1 MGLGDVE
8 EVVAFVDGDFVFGA
22 FFVDEGYVESS
33 TEWFLLVERWGF
45 GQWEVGGGRCWT
57 NSSPGFGGSTW
68 PWERAVAVENGWYRV
83 GCRAAV
89 GIRND
94 WLLLANLG
102 VDALRL
108 L

>member
-45 GQWEVGGGRCWT
+45 GQWEVGGVGLTLHLVSGGRHGRGRGPWMWKTAGTALVVGQLLVYATIGSCW
-57 NSSPGFGGSTW
+57 PTW
-68 PWERAVAVENGWYRV
+68 G
-83 GCRAAV
+83 
-89 GIRND
+89 
-94 WLLLANLG
+94 
-102 VDALRL
+102 
-108 L
+108 